1 MSSRPPSRRIFRSL
15 KCRICTSL
23 EIGQRQSVLCPS
35 WSLSPAPEWAETSQL
50 PCGLGSGG
58 SAKCLRQPGA
68 AGVWPRCEHWVCN
81 NVHPRGRWTSSGV
94 ANRPSRHLIVQQRRV
109 NLRGETHTIPRQ
121 GICVTRGR
129 RAAMDYIGLTMGERN
144 FSAMRRFVATAA
156 TGDTKTSL
164 MQLVDAAQQYLEL
177 DFPPIVVVSGNSA
190 GACAGHTTELALV
203 PGQRPSPCH
212 QCLASNAPD
221 SHANVDLG
229 AGHHVCAPAKVPLV
243 ATTTSSTSA
252 STPASPGTV

>member
-129 RAAMDYIGLTMGERN
+129 RAAMDYIGLTMGKRKLQRHAPLRHYSCYRGHENVTDATRGRGTAILGARLPSN
-144 FSAMRRFVATAA
+144 CCCFWELCRGMRRT
-156 TGDTKTSL
+156 
-164 MQLVDAAQQYLEL
+164 YH
-177 DFPPIVVVSGNSA
+177 
-190 GACAGHTTELALV
+190 GACPCPRAAAKPLPPV
-203 PGQRPSPCH
+203 P
-212 QCLASNAPD
+212 CL
-221 SHANVDLG
+221 
-229 AGHHVCAPAKVPLV
+229 
-243 ATTTSSTSA
+243 
-252 STPASPGTV
+252 